1 MARRTYSRK
10 RKRRSGGAA
19 SFFAKLFFTLLFLLL
34 LAAASAVAWMLK
46 TPYGPETETFVQVAP
61 GSSATTIGR
70 QLEEAG
76 VVRSRYLFDLVR
88 LYKRGV
94 LRPGEYRFDHPALPI
109 EVYARLRRGDVYA
122 ALITIPE
129 GSTIYDIAA
138 RLNQSGL
145 AGESFL
151 GAAASQTSLV
161 ADLDPR
167 AKTLEGYLFPDT
179 YQIPRRATGAQICAT
194 MVKRFRAV
202 AAQLGMQENLH
213 HVVTIASLVERETA
227 VDADRPLVA
236 SVLEN
241 RLAKKMPLKTDP
253 AVIYGLQ
260 SEGLWRGAIYKSDL
274 KLDTP
279 YNTYL
284 HEGLPPGPIA
294 NPGVP
299 ALKAALSPAKTDYLY
314 FVAAGANA
322 EGASRFA
329 RTDAEHSQNVAAYR
343 EAMKKAGL
351 R

>member
-1 MARRTYSRK
+1 MARRKYSRK

-19 SFFAKLFFTLLFLLL
+19 RFLAKIFFLFFFLLL
-34 LAAASAVAWMLK
+34 LAAGAVAWLLK
-46 TPYGPETETFVQVAP
+46 TPYGPETETFVQIAP
-61 GSSATTIGR
+61 GSSAATIGR
-70 QLEEAG
+70 QLEAAG

-88 LYKRGV
+88 FYKRGV

-109 EVYARLRRGDVYA
+109 EVYTRLRRGDVYA
-122 ALITIPE
+122 TFVTIPE
-129 GSTIYDIAA
+129 GSTLFDIAS
-138 RLNQSGL
+138 RLNQAGL
-145 AGESFL
+145 AGDSFL

-161 ADLDPR
+161 ADLDPH

-179 YQIPRRATGAQICAT
+179 YQFPRRATGAQICAT

-202 AAQLGMQENLH
+202 AAQLGMKENLH

-236 SVLEN
+236 SVFEN

-260 SEGLWRGAIYKSDL
+260 REGLWRGAIYKSDL

-284 HEGLPPGPIA
+284 HPGLPPGPIA
-294 NPGVP
+294 NPGVR
-299 ALKAALSPAKTDYLY
+299 ALKAALAPARTDYLY